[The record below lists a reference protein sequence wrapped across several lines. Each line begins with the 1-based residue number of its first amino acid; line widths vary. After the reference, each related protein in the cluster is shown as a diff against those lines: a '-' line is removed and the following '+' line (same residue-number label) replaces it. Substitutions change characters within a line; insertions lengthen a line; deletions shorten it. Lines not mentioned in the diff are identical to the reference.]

1 MRIHLIFQL
10 ISTAAAA
17 ALIPACALAQAAP
30 PTDPANP
37 VGELVVTATRLPTR
51 LDLVTGAHVV
61 DREELEARQAPFLED
76 VLATIPGVGIT
87 RNGGFGGLAAIRI
100 RGASPD
106 KTLVLIDGVPV
117 GNASEP
123 NGTFD
128 PSSLQTVDI
137 ERIEVLNG
145 PQGSLWG
152 SDAIGGV
159 VSITTRQVTG
169 LTAAVEG
176 GRYGTARGFLGAGVS
191 EDRYAVSATVAALQ
205 TDGFSKADTGTERD
219 PYKTIT
225 ANLSG
230 RLTLTDAVQLE
241 AHGRYTY
248 SRIAIDGFPPPNFTL
263 ADTPDVDAVRA
274 WQGDVRALV
283 DAFGW
288 KHTLSLS
295 DYHFWLGENSSF
307 PASNHAE
314 RKVWRWTAEKGGPAD
329 PWALVL
335 GAERASTTADLSGRG
350 GADLST
356 TSAFAVGRVTPWRP
370 LTLTGSLRYDDPDRF
385 TARTTGRLSAAFDVG
400 AGFTLTASAGQGF
413 KVPSIS
419 EVICDFCFA
428 PPVPLRPERAEGYDL
443 RAGWVSGDGR
453 ITVALTGYRLQVR
466 DQIAYVALRYINI
479 ARTRSTG
486 VEAEADAKLTETLR
500 IKLAY
505 AETDAIDATTG
516 RDLLRVPRQSG
527 AASLFWTD
535 KRWGAALTLRAESS
549 QADVARDGF
558 TPIRRAGFAV
568 GDVSGSY
575 RLSDQLTLTARVENL
590 TDRRYEESFG
600 FNESGRA
607 VFVGVRVTD

>member
-1 MRIHLIFQL
+1 MRTHLIFQL

-30 PTDPANP
+30 PTDP

-176 GRYGTARGFLGAGVS
+176 GRYGTARGFIGAGVS
-191 EDRYAVSATVAALQ
+191 EDRYAVSATVAGLQ
-205 TDGFSKADTGTERD
+205 TDGFSKADTGTEKD
-219 PYKTIT
+219 PYRTLT

-230 RLTLTDAVQLE
+230 RLKLTDAVSLE
-241 AHGRYTY
+241 ARGRYTW

-263 ADTPDVDAVRA
+263 GDTTDVDFIRA

-295 DYHFWLGENSSF
+295 DYHFWLGEHSDF

-314 RKVWRWTAEKGGPAD
+314 RRVWRWTAEKGGPAD

-370 LTLTGSLRYDDPDRF
+370 LTFTGSLRYDDPDRF
-385 TARTTGRLSAAFDVG
+385 TARTTGRLAAAFEVG
-400 AGFTLTASAGQGF
+400 GGFTLTASAGQGF

-453 ITVALTGYRLQVR
+453 ITAALTGYRLQVR

-486 VEAEADAKLTETLR
+486 LEAETDARLTETLR
-500 IKLAY
+500 LKLSY

-527 AASLFWTD
+527 AASLFWTEH
-535 KRWGAALTLRAESS
+535 RWGAAFTVRAESS
-549 QADVARDGF
+549 QADVDRDGF
-558 TPIRRAGFAV
+558 TQLRRPGFAV
-568 GDVSGSY
+568 ADVSGSY
-575 RLSDQLTLTARVENL
+575 RLSDQITLTARVENL
-590 TDRRYEESFG
+590 TDKRYEESFG
-600 FNESGRA
+600 FNEASRA
-607 VFVGVRVTD
+607 VFVGVRVTE

>member
-1 MRIHLIFQL
+1 MRTHLISHL

-17 ALIPACALAQAAP
+17 ALIPACAFAQAAP
-30 PTDPANP
+30 PPTAANAS
-37 VGELVVTATRLPTR
+37 ELVITATRLPSR
-51 LDLVTGAHVV
+51 LDLVTGAHVI
-61 DREELEARQAPFLED
+61 DRAELEARQTPFLED

-123 NGTFD
+123 NGAFD

-169 LTAAVEG
+169 VNAAFEG
-176 GRYGTARGFLGAGVS
+176 GRYGTVRGYVGAGVS
-191 EDRYAVSATVAALQ
+191 EDRYAVSASVAGLK
-205 TDGFSKADTGTERD
+205 TDGFSKADTGAEAD

-230 RLTLTDAVQLE
+230 RLTLSDAVQLE
-241 AHGRYTY
+241 ARGRYTY

-263 ADTPDVDAVRA
+263 ADTSDVDAVRA

-283 DAFGW
+283 DALGW

-314 RKVWRWTAEKGGPAD
+314 RKVWRWTAERGGPAD
-329 PWALVL
+329 PWGLVL

-356 TSAFAVGRVTPWRP
+356 TSAFAVGRIAPWRP
-370 LTLTGSLRYDDPDRF
+370 LTLTGSLRFDDPDRF
-385 TARTTGRLSAAFDVG
+385 ASRTTGRLAAALDLG
-400 AGFTLTASAGQGF
+400 RGFTLTASAGQGF

-443 RAGWVSGDGR
+443 RLGWASEDGR
-453 ITVALTGYRLQVR
+453 ITAALTGYKLSVR

-479 ARTRSTG
+479 ARTRSDG
-486 VEAEADAKLTETLR
+486 IEAEADAKLTETLR
-500 IKLAY
+500 LKLAY
-505 AETDAIDATTG
+505 AVTDAIDVSTG

-527 AASLFWTD
+527 AASLFWTQQ
-535 KRWGAALTLRAESS
+535 RWGAAVTLRAEST

-558 TPIRRAGFAV
+558 TPVRRAGFAV
-568 GDVSGSY
+568 ADLSGSY

-590 TDRRYEESFG
+590 TDKRYEESFG

-607 VFVGVRVTD
+607 AFVGVRVTE